1 MGKLEKNLEHTVA
14 SIVSMDRT
22 LETSSIIDNF
32 VVTLKDDA
40 KARKIIYNFW
50 DKKNLGK
57 NRQYRYI
64 LWTLEIIYF
73 YEI

>member
-40 KARKIIYNFW
+40 KARKIIYNF
-50 DKKNLGK
+50 
-57 NRQYRYI
+57 
-64 LWTLEIIYF
+64 
-73 YEI
+73 